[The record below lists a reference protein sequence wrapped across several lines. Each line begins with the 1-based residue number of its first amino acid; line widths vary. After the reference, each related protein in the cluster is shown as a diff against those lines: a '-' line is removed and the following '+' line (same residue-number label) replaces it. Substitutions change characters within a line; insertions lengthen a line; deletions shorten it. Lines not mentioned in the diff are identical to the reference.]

1 MDALEYSKC
10 PEGVL
15 RLLKVER
22 YAVVFFASAVK
33 INDHYQAQKRFI
45 VLTKTHFYNLKQ
57 GFFFGYAVKR
67 VIAIECFQG
76 LIRNPT
82 TQEFLL
88 KVNSSIPNDY
98 RYVGE
103 CWTALTET
111 LLKLRPGL
119 SVWTMTIGLDNLVK
133 RKRDT
138 VARRENG
145 TIRFERSSGGKTE
158 ETGFSTCSLSIAD

>member
-1 MDALEYSKC
+1 MDDLEASNC

-22 YAVVFFASAVK
+22 PAVVFFASAVK
-33 INDHYQAQKRFI
+33 INDHYKAQKRFI
-45 VLTKTHFYNLKQ
+45 ALTKSNFYNIKQ
-57 GFFFGYAVKR
+57 GFFRGYAIKR
-67 VIAIECFQG
+67 VISIECFQG
-76 LIRNPT
+76 LIRNPN

-98 RYVGE
+98 RYIGE
-103 CWTALTET
+103 CWEALTES

-119 SVWTMTIGLDNLVK
+119 AVWTITTGLDNLVK
-133 RKRDT
+133 RKKDS

-145 TIRFERSSGGKTE
+145 TLRFERSSGGKTE
-158 ETGFSTCSLSIAD
+158 ETGFSTCSFSIAD